1 MEKDEI
7 EKIYENYKAEIE
19 AATKD
24 QKMPHDVI
32 NEFQEVEL

>member
-7 EKIYENYKAEIE
+7 KKIYENYKAEIE

-24 QKMPHDVI
+24 QKNDSMDVAW
-32 NEFQEVEL
+32 FFKK